1 MNYNLYIIVLFF
13 VFGFSST
20 TKDIININLKA
31 KFNNLTNKQW
41 HYKWNEN
48 GTAHRIY
55 GNKISRDVNVQN
67 KKLLE
72 LDARAFIQENNFLF
86 NIDDNEIEVW
96 VNDTKGDI
104 RYLIFNQL
112 YNGIPV
118 WNSRIDFRY
127 RLNGDMVLV
136 GNDTFSDIDLDM
148 NNNYDMLDALNIAKN
163 HVGYSEKKGDYVIE
177 ESEQYIWVDEKES
190 SKYYLTWL
198 VELYVHEIN
207 VHKHELPVHRWKVF
221 VDSFTGKVVNKID
234 MVQTATVS
242 GYVSGGVKND
252 PYGVEFNRP
261 LEHVE
266 VQISGVGS
274 TYTDENGF
282 YSIEIGNQNRTATV
296 KLEGSYINTNNS
308 SGSDASIS
316 RTVIP
321 GTTEDFIF
329 SNANSIP
336 SERDTYF
343 HANLIHDWQKSLDPS
358 FSGADYEMPANVN
371 INDNCN
377 AFWDGNSINM
387 YQAGGGCPATG
398 EMADVVY
405 HEYGH
410 GLQQFIYAP
419 YTSPFDS
426 GMGEGCA
433 DYWAMTITN
442 SPCLGQG
449 FFGNGTCLRDGNNT
463 RQYPAN
469 ECDGGVHCLGELT
482 MGSMWKTRE
491 NLIELLGYN
500 DGVERAD
507 DLFYFAQTARPNNVP
522 DFLVEILIAD
532 DNDGIVDNG
541 TPYYVSICD
550 AFEEHNIECP
560 ISGPLSELE
569 YLPNDEIIFEL
580 PPDATESQD
589 IVIVNVGQPGSLLN
603 YSLGT
608 SPFESPSGGPDN
620 DGTFWADSNNEPSL
634 SYDWIDISDVGTLYN
649 FSNNDDAGNNIDIGF
664 DFEFYNQNYSQCI
677 ISPNGW
683 VGFGND
689 NNAWDNQEIP
699 ASSAP
704 SPAIFGFWD
713 DLNPVNDNCNDYCS
727 GNVYYHSNN
736 DRMVIWFNE
745 VAHWWTNYENSFYDF
760 QIVLHSNGEINFNY
774 RSIVG
779 SYSPTIG
786 MQNSSGD
793 SAFMLAFA
801 ADPTTDLFVQDN
813 FTVSFK
819 KGAEWLTI
827 SPNSGELNQGSSF
840 SHYVEV
846 NTNNLIAGDYLA
858 YVNLQSN
865 AQNEVILPVSLTVGE
880 AGLLG
885 DVNQDGTINVLDVV
899 SAVNFVTGQVEPTS
913 YEFWASD
920 LNTDSLLNVLDIVQM
935 VNLVIG

>member
-1 MNYNLYIIVLFF
+1 MFKLNHKKLFIILLLINVVISQVSQGGNPKSFNLNLRSNINEKVMDYIDVEALIQEDKQADKEIPFR
-13 VFGFSST
+13 FGY
-20 TKDIININLKA
+20 DIPVNINLENSGTWDLLDDGSRIWRIKIKSEDA
-31 KFNNLTNKQW
+31 FSINLIFDEYRLPNGAELFAYSENFEMVLGAFTSFNNKDYGGMAISPIEGDVIFLEYFEPNSTDFRGQLNISHVVHGYKDVFFQENRDYGDSGSCNNNVNCPEGDMWESEIRAAAMILSSNGSRLCSGSMINNVRQDLTPYFLTANHCIYGNTDSW
-41 HYKWNEN
+41 IIMFNYESPGCANEN
-48 GTAHRIY
+48 GPTNMTVQGTTLRASGSGSDFALFELSETPPESYEIHYSGWSAVDVAPIQPVAIHHPSGDIKKISFDYENGISDGWSGNDGSHWRVADWEDGTTEPGSSGSPLYDADHRIVGQLHGGEASCSY
-55 GNKISRDVNVQN
+55 N
-67 KKLLE
+67 
-72 LDARAFIQENNFLF
+72 
-86 NIDDNEIEVW
+86 
-96 VNDTKGDI
+96 VNDYYGKFSTSW
-104 RYLIFNQL
+104 N
-112 YNGIPV
+112 NGL
-118 WNSRIDFRY
+118 S
-127 RLNGDMVLV
+127 
-136 GNDTFSDIDLDM
+136 
-148 NNNYDMLDALNIAKN
+148 
-163 HVGYSEKKGDYVIE
+163 
-177 ESEQYIWVDEKES
+177 
-190 SKYYLTWL
+190 TWL
-198 VELYVHEIN
+198 DPDNTGTLVLDGTDAVDIPDPALTYD
-207 VHKHELPVHRWKVF
+207 
-221 VDSFTGKVVNKID
+221 VDSF
-234 MVQTATVS
+234 
-242 GYVSGGVKND
+242 
-252 PYGVEFNRP
+252 
-261 LEHVE
+261 
-266 VQISGVGS
+266 
-274 TYTDENGF
+274 
-282 YSIEIGNQNRTATV
+282 
-296 KLEGSYINTNNS
+296 
-308 SGSDASIS
+308 
-316 RTVIP
+316 
-321 GTTEDFIF
+321 
-329 SNANSIP
+329 
-336 SERDTYF
+336 
-343 HANLIHDWQKSLDPS
+343 
-358 FSGADYEMPANVN
+358 
-371 INDNCN
+371 
-377 AFWDGNSINM
+377 
-387 YQAGGGCPATG
+387 
-398 EMADVVY
+398 
-405 HEYGH
+405 
-410 GLQQFIYAP
+410 
-419 YTSPFDS
+419 
-426 GMGEGCA
+426 
-433 DYWAMTITN
+433 
-442 SPCLGQG
+442 
-449 FFGNGTCLRDGNNT
+449 
-463 RQYPAN
+463 
-469 ECDGGVHCLGELT
+469 
-482 MGSMWKTRE
+482 
-491 NLIELLGYN
+491 
-500 DGVERAD
+500 
-507 DLFYFAQTARPNNVP
+507 
-522 DFLVEILIAD
+522 
-532 DNDGIVDNG
+532 
-541 TPYYVSICD
+541 
-550 AFEEHNIECP
+550 
-560 ISGPLSELE
+560 
-569 YLPNDEIIFEL
+569 IFEL
-580 PPDATESQD
+580 STGESSTET
-589 IVIVNVGQPGSLLN
+589 INVINSGEPESILSYN
-603 YSLGT
+603 FST

-774 RSIVG
+774 RSIIG

-840 SHYVEV
+840 PHYVEV